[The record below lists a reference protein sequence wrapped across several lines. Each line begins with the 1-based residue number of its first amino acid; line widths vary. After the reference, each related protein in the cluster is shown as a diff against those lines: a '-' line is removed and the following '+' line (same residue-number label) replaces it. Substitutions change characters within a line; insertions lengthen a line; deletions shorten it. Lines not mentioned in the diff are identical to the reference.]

1 MTPSVVTLHDGQ
13 EARCYRADE
22 VVELGALE
30 RVRRVPSPIPNPDQ
44 PEVALAV
51 VALNASHGRRRVLH
65 GLTFD
70 LRPSTSLAIG
80 GESGSGKTT
89 LARCIVGLHR
99 PATGEVRLRGELLSF
114 DARRRTKSQRQE
126 VQIVFQN
133 PDSSL
138 NPRRT
143 VEELLRRPL
152 ELFLGLDRSAARARV
167 SELLQ
172 QVALSETLRNRY
184 AHELSGGEQ
193 QRVAIARALAPEPA
207 ILVCDEVTSSLDVS
221 VQASIVELLQRLRSQ
236 LGLTMIFITHN
247 LALIPLV
254 AESLLVMKDGSI
266 IESGPSFDVLEHP
279 QDDYTRQLLE
289 SSPRIPEG
297 KMSRQFST
305 HKEA

>member
-1 MTPSVVTLHDGQ
+1 
-13 EARCYRADE
+13 
-22 VVELGALE
+22 
-30 RVRRVPSPIPNPDQ
+30 
-44 PEVALAV
+44 
-51 VALNASHGRRRVLH
+51 
-65 GLTFD
+65 
-70 LRPSTSLAIG
+70 
-80 GESGSGKTT
+80 
-89 LARCIVGLHR
+89 
-99 PATGEVRLRGELLSF
+99 
-114 DARRRTKSQRQE
+114 
-126 VQIVFQN
+126 
-133 PDSSL
+133 
-138 NPRRT
+138 
-143 VEELLRRPL
+143 
-152 ELFLGLDRSAARARV
+152 
-167 SELLQ
+167 
-172 QVALSETLRNRY
+172 LSETLRNRY